1 MSRYSVG
8 VIKNPRSIDL
18 YLAAKTKWTAIK
30 QSILPYTVEPL
41 LVWLDAVDPA
51 HDQED
56 HQQQSLQQLLGDD
69 SPCEDLDP
77 QRWCHRHHHPNRDYL
92 AAGAVVAAGA
102 AAFVSALAGALSSL
116 LAGLATSC
124 LSCLVTASTLGVATG
139 AVAAGAAAGAL
150 AGSAAKAVTANRPA
164 IRVAIVFI
172 LNFLLG

>member
-8 VIKNPRSIDL
+8 VIKNPRSIDH
-18 YLAAKTKWTAIK
+18 YLAVKTKWTAIK
-30 QSILPYTVEPL
+30 RSIWPYTVEPL

-56 HQQQSLQQLLGDD
+56 HQQQSLQQLLDDD
-69 SPCEDLDP
+69 SLRVGLDP
-77 QRWCHRHHHPNRDYL
+77 QRWCHRRHHPNRDYL

-102 AAFVSALAGALSSL
+102 AAFASALAGAAPSL

-139 AVAAGAAAGAL
+139 APAGAAGAL
-150 AGSAAKAVTANRPA
+150 AGSAAKAVAANRPA

>member
-77 QRWCHRHHHPNRDYL
+77 QRWCHRHHCHPNRDYL
-92 AAGAVVAAGA
+92 AAGTAGFA
-102 AAFVSALAGALSSL
+102 SAFGASFLAGVLFAGFFASFLTSALAGA
-116 LAGLATSC
+116 
-124 LSCLVTASTLGVATG
+124 
-139 AVAAGAAAGAL
+139 AAGVAGAL
-150 AGSAAKAVTANRPA
+150 AGSAAKAVAANRPA
-164 IRVAIVFI
+164 IKVAIVFI